1 MVWWLNTWA
10 LKSDSPG
17 LDTKPTISLEW
28 PQAAYLPPP
37 PARRLKET
45 VPVSSSAQGLG
56 GVSKKRPVLTGRA
69 KESSLQSGDQL
80 TLEMRSTIPS
90 LVSRLYLRL
99 LLPKLLDHTHLRTVE
114 LRLLGVGRTWALD

>member
-45 VPVSSSAQGLG
+45 VPVSSSAQGLVG
-56 GVSKKRPVLTGRA
+56 NNSSVVSII
-69 KESSLQSGDQL
+69 
-80 TLEMRSTIPS
+80 M
-90 LVSRLYLRL
+90 RL
-99 LLPKLLDHTHLRTVE
+99 LPL
-114 LRLLGVGRTWALD
+114 